1 MKFAFIQKHAE
12 RWPITVMCRVL
23 DVSRSGFH
31 AWRKRCPS
39 ARAQRREQLIAQ
51 AKAIHE
57 AHRGVYG
64 SPRVHQVLAAQG
76 VQVCVNTVAKV
87 MRLSGIAAKK
97 RRKFV
102 PRTTD
107 SSMTQKPAPNR
118 LDRDFSSGRA
128 GERWVSDIT
137 YVPTRQGWLYLAAVL
152 DLGTRKIV
160 GWALAAQMK
169 ASLVLD
175 ALRMALSQRGAAPEK
190 LEQVGLIH
198 HSDQGTQY
206 ASDDY
211 QQLLEQHGLQVSM
224 SAKGDCY
231 DNAAMESFWATLK
244 TELIHQ
250 EDYATHEQARGSI
263 FEYIEVFYNR
273 VRLHSTLG
281 YRSPQAFEASL
292 T

>member
-1 MKFAFIQKHAE
+1 
-12 RWPITVMCRVL
+12 VMCRVL
-23 DVSRSGFH
+23 EVSRSGFH
-31 AWRKRCPS
+31 AWHKRSPS

-51 AKAIHE
+51 ARAVHE
-57 AHRGVYG
+57 THRGVYG
-64 SPRVHQVLAAQG
+64 SPRVHQVLLAQG

-87 MRLSGIAAKK
+87 MRSSGIAAKK
-97 RRKFV
+97 KRKFV

-107 SSMTQKPAPNR
+107 SSMTQRPAPNR
-118 LDRDFSSGRA
+118 LERDFSTGNA
-128 GERWVSDIT
+128 GERWVGDIT
-137 YVPTRQGWLYLAAVL
+137 YVPTREGWLYLAAVL

-160 GWALAAQMK
+160 GWAMAAQMK

-175 ALRMALSQRGAAPEK
+175 ALRMALAQRAQAPEK
-190 LEQVGLIH
+190 LEGPGLIH

-224 SAKGDCY
+224 SAQGDCY
-231 DNAAMESFWATLK
+231 DNAVMESFWATLK

-250 EDYATHEQARGSI
+250 ENYATHEQARGSI
-263 FEYIEVFYNR
+263 FEYIELFYNR